1 MTLIAGFVFNGGI
14 FGCAEGISRK
24 SASSYLRMEGLRE
37 GFTAGW
43 KSTSNKLHA
52 SLFSFYP
59 SFPPFPCGALAIPIY
74 LFLLP
79 TEGKALPEYA
89 LCCWG
94 LSGMLDSAFFPPSSL
109 TLSPSAFAKSH
120 CLYPSSFPTP
130 PLPPLAL
137 CSSPWQPGGQIGPRL
152 S

>member
-1 MTLIAGFVFNGGI
+1 MAVLKEYHEKALAHIYAWKGCVRASPLAGNLHLT
-14 FGCAEGISRK
+14 
-24 SASSYLRMEGLRE
+24 SSML
-37 GFTAGW
+37 
-43 KSTSNKLHA
+43 
-52 SLFSFYP
+52 LFSHSILP
-59 SFPPFPCGALAIPIY
+59 SLPPIRPYFPCGALAIPIY

-94 LSGMLDSAFFPPSSL
+94 LSGMLDSAFFFPSSL

-120 CLYPSSFPTP
+120 CLCPSSFPTP

-137 CSSPWQPGGQIGPRL
+137 CSSPWQPGGQIGARL

>member
-1 MTLIAGFVFNGGI
+1 MTLIAGFVFHGGI

-94 LSGMLDSAFFPPSSL
+94 LSGMLDSAFFPPPHS
-109 TLSPSAFAKSH
+109 LSPHLRLRNLTVFIRPLFQLLLCLRLLSVPPRGSQGDKSA
-120 CLYPSSFPTP
+120 
-130 PLPPLAL
+130 
-137 CSSPWQPGGQIGPRL
+137 PG
-152 S
+152 